1 VARSGATTAV
11 PPPLPPGV
19 GRGRPAVN
27 ADEPDDAAVEA
38 VDAAGEQTE
47 KWAAVA
53 DAAAAEAA
61 QARAGAGRV
70 ADPLPQN
77 LCVTVASRIPEMLAE
92 SMSLAGDD
100 EPKSSGS

>member
-1 VARSGATTAV
+1 MVSSS
-11 PPPLPPGV
+11 
-19 GRGRPAVN
+19 
-27 ADEPDDAAVEA
+27 EPDEAAVEA
-38 VDAAGEQTE
+38 VDAPSEQTE

-100 EPKSSGS
+100 DPKSRSS